1 MPEAGPNVYP
11 YGLRPLRLYPIPT
24 ASGLSEQSAQSQAT
38 APTRKADT
46 RVGTSFANKGR
57 LPLVV
62 EKKIGGSHTLRDG
75 ASSSS
80 EEWEAAEERQSVGTA
95 WSSGLERRHG
105 VDSSDVII
113 LIRYA

>member
-1 MPEAGPNVYP
+1 M
-11 YGLRPLRLYPIPT
+11 

-62 EKKIGGSHTLRDG
+62 EKKIGGSHTLG
-75 ASSSS
+75 EKASSSSSS

-95 WSSGLERRHG
+95 WSSGLEIRHELEAG
-105 VDSSDVII
+105 VPSKDRARPAVVGETVLES
-113 LIRYA
+113 

>member
-1 MPEAGPNVYP
+1 MS
-11 YGLRPLRLYPIPT
+11 IPM
-24 ASGLSEQSAQSQAT
+24 ASGRSDCTLSLWPQASPSNQLR
-38 APTRKADT
+38 AKRPPPQGRRTRD
-46 RVGTSFANKGR
+46 GTSFANKGR